1 MANKIC
7 AEKQKFK
14 EMSQDVFEFMLPEK
28 NWEAPFTFPDLTGQ
42 KEIAIDL
49 ETKDPW
55 LKTHGPGWA
64 FKDRG
69 GIIGVA
75 VATEDW
81 KGYYPIAH
89 HNGANLDKGVVFRW
103 LQKQLDAPNDK
114 IFHNAQY
121 DVGWLLNEGCKING
135 NIHDTMIAAPLLN
148 ENEYSYSL
156 NSLGKQYLNEEK
168 DETLLKEVAT
178 LYGLDPKADMWRL
191 SPEYVGPYAE
201 QDADLTY
208 RLWQILKEG
217 ISKEDITDI
226 YNLENSLIPVL
237 IKMRS
242 KGVLIDVDR
251 AQQVKKKLHAEERKI
266 LKEVKRWYGIEPD
279 LWAAQSLSQVFDRA
293 GLDYPRTPKT
303 KAPSFVADWLESH
316 DHKLPLAIAKARKF
330 NKARTT
336 FVDKMILEHLVDG
349 RIHGELHPL
358 RSDNGGTVTGR
369 FSCSNPN
376 LQQVPARDPVI
387 GGLIRSLFI
396 PEEGHHWGCF
406 DYSQQEPRLTVHY
419 AVLTQ
424 QEGAEEAAIEY
435 RDDDADFHQIVA
447 DMANISRKEAKTIN
461 LGLSY
466 GMGKE
471 KLTQQLG
478 ISTEE
483 AELLFEQYH
492 KRVPFIRGLRDS
504 ASRLGAN
511 RGFVK
516 TILGRKC
523 RFNLYE
529 PFDRREIP
537 YPLERAMEEY
547 GGRLKRAYTYKA
559 MNRLIQG
566 SAADMTKK
574 AMLELHSEGMNAHTQ
589 VHDELNISIK
599 DKKECEKVIEIM
611 RDCVKL
617 KVPNKVDAE
626 IGPNWGKVISHMEYF
641 NENH

>member
-1 MANKIC
+1 
-7 AEKQKFK
+7 
-14 EMSQDVFEFMLPEK
+14 
-28 NWEAPFTFPDLTGQ
+28 
-42 KEIAIDL
+42 
-49 ETKDPW
+49 
-55 LKTHGPGWA
+55 
-64 FKDRG
+64 
-69 GIIGVA
+69 
-75 VATEDW
+75 
-81 KGYYPIAH
+81 
-89 HNGANLDKGVVFRW
+89 
-103 LQKQLDAPNDK
+103 
-114 IFHNAQY
+114 
-121 DVGWLLNEGCKING
+121 
-135 NIHDTMIAAPLLN
+135 
-148 ENEYSYSL
+148 
-156 NSLGKQYLNEEK
+156 
-168 DETLLKEVAT
+168 
-178 LYGLDPKADMWRL
+178 
-191 SPEYVGPYAE
+191 
-201 QDADLTY
+201 LTY